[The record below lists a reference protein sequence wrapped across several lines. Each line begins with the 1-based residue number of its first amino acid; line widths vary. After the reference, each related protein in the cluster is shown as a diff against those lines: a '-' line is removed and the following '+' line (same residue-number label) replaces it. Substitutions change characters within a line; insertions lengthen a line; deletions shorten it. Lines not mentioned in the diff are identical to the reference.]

1 MTSEDRYVFLADWYD
16 QQSSLMRK
24 FYISYFPSDQTLE
37 IVSTQNFQIVLVWF
51 EKQKTFSQ
59 AYEVPCDS
67 RGGSICGSHS
77 HRILT
82 LI

>member
-37 IVSTQNFQIVLVWF
+37 IVS
-51 EKQKTFSQ
+51 
-59 AYEVPCDS
+59 
-67 RGGSICGSHS
+67 
-77 HRILT
+77 LT
-82 LI
+82 